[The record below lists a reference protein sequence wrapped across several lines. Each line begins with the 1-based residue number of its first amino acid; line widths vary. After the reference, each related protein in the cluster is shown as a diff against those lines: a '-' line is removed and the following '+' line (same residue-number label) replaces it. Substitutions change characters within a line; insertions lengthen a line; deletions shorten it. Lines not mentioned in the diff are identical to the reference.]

1 MNRKLR
7 QILEIGYRLAT
18 ASRRP
23 LPDFIVIGAQKA
35 GTTALMYYLRQ
46 HPLVTKGETKNELHF
61 FDRWYARGERWY
73 RAAFPRTRS
82 LPPGGAVGEGTP
94 EYLLHPHASKR
105 IAALLPNVKLIA
117 VLRDPAK
124 RALSHYQMELRNGRE
139 TLSFEEALAQ
149 EDARIGPEWNL
160 LLSDERHSFKRYQR
174 HAYKA
179 RGRYAEQLQRF
190 FEHFPRERILILN
203 SSDLSK
209 DTERT
214 VNGVCDFL
222 EIPHMPESFDMSHR
236 NVGMNKQESPVEV
249 PEGVMEDLREYF
261 KPHNAELY
269 SLLDRDFGW

>member
-23 LPDFIVIGAQKA
+23 LPDFLVIGAQKA

-46 HPLVTKGETKNELHF
+46 HPSIFKGETKNELHF
-61 FDRWYARGERWY
+61 FDRWYSRGERWY
-73 RAAFPRTRS
+73 RAAFPRTRA
-82 LPPGGAVGEGTP
+82 LPQGSIVGEGTP
-94 EYLLHPHASKR
+94 EYLLHPHAPKR
-105 IAALLPNVKLIA
+105 IAALLPDVKLIA

-149 EDARIGPEWNL
+149 EDARIGPEWDS
-160 LLSDERHSFKRYQR
+160 LLSDERHSFKKYQR

-179 RGRYAEQLQRF
+179 RGRYVEQLQRF
-190 FEHFPRERILILN
+190 FEHVPRERILILN
-203 SSDLSK
+203 SRDLST
-209 DTERT
+209 DTKRI
-214 VNGVCDFL
+214 VNEVCEFL
-222 EIPHMPESFDMSHR
+222 EISHMPETFDMSHR
-236 NVGMNKQESPVEV
+236 NVGEKKQARPVEV

-261 KPHNAELY
+261 RPYNAELY